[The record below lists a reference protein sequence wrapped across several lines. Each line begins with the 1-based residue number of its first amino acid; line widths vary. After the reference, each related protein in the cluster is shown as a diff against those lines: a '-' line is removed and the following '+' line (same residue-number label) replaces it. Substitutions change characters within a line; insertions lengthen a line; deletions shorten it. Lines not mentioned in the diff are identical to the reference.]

1 MNILFLLLIGVPAIE
16 IFIMIK
22 VGQNIGAPN
31 TISLIFLTAIIGI
44 YFAKITGLNTL
55 RSAIYKLRKNKDQ
68 IPLFEIISGASI
80 AFAALL
86 LIIPGFIT
94 DVFGFLLLIGIPAI
108 EIFIMIKVG
117 QNIGAPNTIS
127 LIFLTAI
134 IGIYFAKITGLNTL
148 RSAIYKLRKNKDQ
161 IPLFEIISGAS
172 IAFAALLLIIPG
184 FITDVFGFLLLMP
197 FTRNMLTNLYLKKKP
212 NVDTGPKDYIDGEVI
227 KKEEDKNKDDL

>member
-22 VGQNIGAPN
+22 VGQNIGALN
-31 TISLIFLTAIIGI
+31 TISLILLTAITGI
-44 YFAKITGLNTL
+44 YFAKIAGLNTL
-55 RSAIYKLRKNKDQ
+55 RSAIHKLYKNKDQ
-68 IPLFEIISGASI
+68 IP
-80 AFAALL
+80 
-86 LIIPGFIT
+86 
-94 DVFGFLLLIGIPAI
+94 
-108 EIFIMIKVG
+108 
-117 QNIGAPNTIS
+117 
-127 LIFLTAI
+127 
-134 IGIYFAKITGLNTL
+134 
-148 RSAIYKLRKNKDQ
+148 R
-161 IPLFEIISGAS
+161 FEIISGAS